1 MSNDA
6 PKKTTCRFP
15 HTYALIFLIM
25 ILAAVASYLI
35 PAGQFERVEEDGR
48 TVIVQGSYEQKDAD
62 PVGMFDLFKAVPE
75 GMMQSADIIFYIF
88 LIGGA
93 FGIIHQTGMINA
105 GVNCLVQRLKKRGAL
120 LIPAIM
126 FAFSLGGATI
136 GLSEETIIF
145 VPIGIAVARA
155 LGYDSMTGLAMISLG
170 AAAGFTGGML
180 NPFTVGI
187 AQTIAEVP
195 IFSAVG
201 YRLVVYTAML
211 GYAIY
216 YVMTYAQKVKANPQ
230 HGLMYG
236 TAAEMREEAA
246 AAHSHI
252 SFTPRHGLVFLI
264 VAFGF
269 AINIFGVFQWGWFLS
284 ELSAGFLIIGL
295 ASGLAGGLTI
305 NKTFDSFV
313 DGMKQVVYGALIV
326 GFARAIVVVLEDGRI
341 IDTMI
346 NSLASAIS
354 TLPNEISAVGMFI
367 VQVAINT
374 FIPSGS
380 GQAATTMPLMAPLAD
395 LLGFERQIAVLAYQY
410 GDGITNS
417 IIPTSGVL
425 MASLAIAGI
434 PYERWVKF
442 VWKLIAGWFIIGA
455 AAIIIAM
462 MIGIK

>member
-6 PKKTTCRFP
+6 PKKTRLRFP
-15 HTYALIFLIM
+15 HTYALIFFIM
-25 ILAAVASYLI
+25 ILAAIASYII
-35 PAGQFERVEEDGR
+35 PSGTFERVEKNGQ
-48 TVIVQGSYEQKDAD
+48 TVIIQGSYQQTDAG
-62 PVGMFDLFKAVPE
+62 PVGLFDLFKAVPE

-105 GVNCLVQRLKKRGAL
+105 GVNVLVRRLKKRGVL
-120 LIPAIM
+120 LIPVIM

-155 LGYDSMTGLAMISLG
+155 LGYDSLTGLAMISLG

-195 IFSAVG
+195 IFSAIG
-201 YRLVVYTAML
+201 YRLAVYVVML
-211 GYAIY
+211 GFSIF
-216 YVMTYAQKVKANPQ
+216 YVMRYAQKVKASPET
-230 HGLMYG
+230 GLMYG
-236 TAAEMREEAA
+236 TAAEMNEEVAA
-246 AAHSHI
+246 GQPAV
-252 SFTPRHGLVFLI
+252 SFTLRHGLVFLI
-264 VAFGF
+264 VALGFG
-269 AINIFGVFQWGWFLS
+269 INIFGVFKWSWFLT

-295 ASGLAGGLTI
+295 AAGFAGGLSI
-305 NKTFDSFV
+305 NKTFGSFV
-313 DGMKQVVYGALIV
+313 EGMKQVVYGALIV
-326 GFARAIVVVLEDGRI
+326 GFARAIVVVLEDGQI
-341 IDTMI
+341 IDTI
-346 NSLASAIS
+346 ISSLASAIS
-354 TLPNEISAVGMFI
+354 TLPNEISAIGMFV
-367 VQVAINT
+367 VQVVINT

-395 LLGFERQIAVLAYQY
+395 LLGFERQIAVFAYQY

-434 PYERWVKF
+434 PYERWIKF
-442 VWKLIAGWFIIGA
+442 VWKLIVGWFIIGA